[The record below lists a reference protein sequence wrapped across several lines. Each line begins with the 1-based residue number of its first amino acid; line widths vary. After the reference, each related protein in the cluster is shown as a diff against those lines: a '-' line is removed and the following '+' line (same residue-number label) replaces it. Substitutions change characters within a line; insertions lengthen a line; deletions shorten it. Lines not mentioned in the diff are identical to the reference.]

1 MIDRFRTTVITASLC
16 FAVSAAGA
24 AKPELA
30 TQPLVVISSDTPT
43 ATGTIRVRNAGPDA
57 LDKLEMSVGPFYTD
71 PGNEPLA
78 IAARFTLPAKI
89 ESGALGDVTVEL
101 SNVIEPGY
109 AKAELLNAGARL
121 GDLRVA
127 KKVFAFNVAPVG
139 YDGKQPFPVHL
150 IQGRTGLITLI
161 NTDPYPHS
169 FSWSVRDADGEL
181 ASGRVPLLRPNAT
194 TDIAVPGRSG
204 GLLRWL
210 EGTLLLPQ
218 SPARLLLRATG
229 RGGMHAN
236 DYLVAKDV
244 PLQLSRTAGSGAGRD
259 LSQLGVI
266 LLLLAAGGIT
276 SLYLTYWVPNTLKKL
291 DIRTQIEEL
300 TSKIHQ
306 LRRTPSTLRVLLSV
320 LRNQLRS
327 RLSSRGVLSPDFTAL
342 IADTEQRVTAL
353 ARCLALVQRIEYLLI
368 DIEREW
374 ESGRS
379 GRLGP
384 TVLLQ
389 AEHLL
394 WSAADQ
400 LERGEL
406 TEEEMRAMEAQVAQV
421 EQDLRSTAR
430 NEELVKQVVARAVK
444 LQERKPELQK
454 LTDAAPQLTPALTET
469 DASKVEWP
477 AGLWRLDYAVTKME
491 VAATVPV
498 TDAQDKLLPLLR
510 LHRLEAFEEAV
521 AQARRIREGVD
532 PQTLKSAL
540 DDKKV
545 RITFHPLLPT
555 VNDLVSFELEMN
567 PMATAAQSS
576 FICEWHFGD
585 GFAEEGWRVS
595 HYFAREGSFD
605 VKAVVTERGGQPTDV
620 GPVMVKAHQQ
630 TDKRIGTRTRLELI
644 RLGIA
649 LLVVLLGLVA
659 GAKEQIARLD
669 LVPALMALF
678 LLGVTADQIKNLL
691 SSRTT

>member
-1 MIDRFRTTVITASLC
+1 MIDRFRTAVAAASLC
-16 FAVSAAGA
+16 LTVSAAGA
-24 AKPELA
+24 ARLELA
-30 TQPLVVISSDTPT
+30 TQPVIVISSDTPT

-57 LDKLEMSVGPFYTD
+57 LDKLEMNVGPFFTD
-71 PGNEPLA
+71 PGNEPLP
-78 IAARFTLPAKI
+78 IAAKLTLPAKI
-89 ESGALGDVTVEL
+89 ESGATGDVTVEL
-101 SNVIEPGY
+101 SNVTEPGY
-109 AKAELLNAGARL
+109 AKAELLNAGTRL
-121 GDLRVA
+121 GDLHMV

-150 IQGRTGLITLI
+150 IQDEARSITLI

-194 TDIAVPGRSG
+194 IDIVVPGTCG
-204 GLLRWL
+204 GPLRWL
-210 EGTLLLPQ
+210 EGTLLSPQ

-229 RGGMHAN
+229 RGAHAN
-236 DYLVAKDV
+236 DYWVAKDV
-244 PLQLSRTAGSGAGRD
+244 PLQLSRTAGAGSGRD
-259 LSQLGVI
+259 LWQLGLI
-266 LLLLAAGGIT
+266 LVLLTAGGIT

-291 DIRTQIEEL
+291 DIRAQIEDL

-327 RLSSRGVLSPDFTAL
+327 RLSSRGVLSPDFTGL
-342 IADTEQRVTAL
+342 IADTEQRVKAL
-353 ARCLALVQRIEYLLI
+353 ARSIALVQRIEYLLI

-389 AEHLL
+389 AEYLL
-394 WSAADQ
+394 WSTADQ

-406 TEEEMRAMEAQVAQV
+406 TEEEMRVLEAQVAQA
-421 EQDLRSTAR
+421 EQDLRSTAK
-430 NEELVKQVVARAVK
+430 NDELIKQVVARAVK
-444 LQERKPELQK
+444 LQEKKAELQP
-454 LTDAAPQLTPALTET
+454 LAVAAPQLAPALTES
-469 DASKVEWP
+469 DASKVDWP

-491 VAATVPV
+491 IATLVAVK
-498 TDAQDKLLPLLR
+498 DAQDKLLPLLR
-510 LHRLEAFEEAV
+510 LHSLEAFEAAV
-521 AQARRIREGVD
+521 ALGRRIREQVD
-532 PQTLKSAL
+532 PQTLKTAL
-540 DDKKV
+540 TDKKV
-545 RITFHPLLPT
+545 RIVFHPLLPT
-555 VNDLVSFELEMN
+555 VNDLVSFELQMD
-567 PMATAAQSS
+567 PMVAAAQSS
-576 FICEWHFGD
+576 FVCQWDFGD
-585 GFAEEGWRVS
+585 GLKEEGWRVS
-595 HYFAREGSFD
+595 HYFARGGSFN
-605 VKAVVTERGGQPTDV
+605 VKAVVTESGGQPVEV
-620 GPVMVKAHQQ
+620 GPEVVKAHEQSE
-630 TDKRIGTRTRLELI
+630 KRLGTRSRLELI

-691 SSRTT
+691 SPRAT